1 MSSIP
6 LADAPRL
13 AGAARRTTAV
23 RTALALVVLGS
34 VLSALQHSRHPNT
47 HALVPLAGKGNTIVV
62 LDLSASISTDTY
74 SQIGATLSGLAR
86 SNGKLG
92 LILFSDQAYEAL
104 PQGTPASDLTPL
116 VRLFT
121 LPQAPQA
128 GFAPTLPPNP
138 WTASF
143 SGGTKI
149 SAGLTLAHTL
159 AVASGGPRPTVV
171 LISDLSDDPR
181 DLTRLASILLAYR
194 RDGVPVRIVGLNPA
208 PADVALFRRSL
219 PPATDGGAGADAR
232 QRNAGHPHALP
243 VGARPV
249 RARGLRRAGSG
260 GGLGAAAR
268 MGKRVTAKLLAAAG
282 LLALAVLAFLLA
294 ADARSWNSSLNGG
307 DIVYADSP
315 GAATWTPHTRVGR
328 SRRLSTRNE
337 RRPVAPPRPPPLPA
351 RRRDPPEA
359 RQRDPG
365 SNDACRCARRA
376 RRLRREGREC
386 ERGAGA
392 DAARCAHLRR
402 ERCRRRAGPDR
413 QRDRGSH

>member
-1 MSSIP
+1 VSSIP

-13 AGAARRTTAV
+13 ARAARRTTVV
-23 RTALALVVLGS
+23 RGALALVVLGFA
-34 VLSALQHSRHPNT
+34 LAALQHSRHPGS

-121 LPQAPQA
+121 LPQVPQA

-159 AVASGGPRPTVV
+159 AVAWGGPPPTVI

-208 PADVALFRRSL
+208 PADVTLFRRSL
-219 PPATDGGAGADAR
+219 TPAPTVVQAPTPGVGT
-232 QRNAGHPHALP
+232 P
-243 VGARPV
+243 VTHTHFPWVLVLCVLVACC
-249 RARGLRRAGSG
+249 A
-260 GGLGAAAR
+260 
-268 MGKRVTAKLLAAAG
+268 LAAVEA
-282 LLALAVLAFLLA
+282 
-294 ADARSWNSSLNGG
+294 W
-307 DIVYADSP
+307 
-315 GAATWTPHTRVGR
+315 
-328 SRRLSTRNE
+328 
-337 RRPVAPPRPPPLPA
+337 APPL
-351 RRRDPPEA
+351 EW
-359 RQRDPG
+359 
-365 SNDACRCARRA
+365 
-376 RRLRREGREC
+376 GR
-386 ERGAGA
+386 G
-392 DAARCAHLRR
+392 
-402 ERCRRRAGPDR
+402 
-413 QRDRGSH
+413 